1 MIRLKM
7 FFIGC
12 VLVCVITMV
21 VNVILKKKPEKAD
34 KVIDYIL
41 FSILTVLLS
50 YAIVVTDWEPVEEK
64 LSKDLK
70 DYRETQR
77 NMWKFD

>member
-1 MIRLKM
+1 MIQLKM
-7 FFIGC
+7 FFTGC
-12 VLVCVITMV
+12 VMVCIITMV
-21 VNVILKKKPEKAD
+21 VNVIFKKKPQKAD

-41 FSILTVLLS
+41 FSLLAVLLS
-50 YAIVVTDWEPVEEK
+50 YAISVTDWAPVEEK

-77 NMWKFD
+77 NMWKFN